1 MIAVY
6 QYKYT
11 KYLTGF
17 ILNVAIVVSVS
28 MMSKNAKVDR
38 KAVKFS
44 DGAR

>member
-1 MIAVY
+1 MLLFSV
-6 QYKYT
+6 
-11 KYLTGF
+11 L
-17 ILNVAIVVSVS
+17 SVS